1 MDVVVFAEA
10 TPGGR
15 VRHHLG
21 GCAGGVTGIG
31 SLLACGLGAVP
42 LACYSA
48 SCGALAEGLFSGGGL
63 LVGGVLLVVAAVSAV
78 VALTLGV
85 PEPSLFP
92 ALPDAQTP
100 FGILHFATDSI
111 TLGLTADHTLFDAQ
125 VAHFSHTY
133 LCIMWDAPAH
143 RGSRPYSLD
152 FSLDDYALILHGILA
167 KENVSSLLIQL
178 ETTG

>member
-1 MDVVVFAEA
+1 MCATIWAAVLVVW
-10 TPGGR
+10 
-15 VRHHLG
+15 
-21 GCAGGVTGIG
+21 TGIG

-63 LVGGVLLVVAAVSAV
+63 LIGGVLLVVAAVSAV
-78 VALTLGV
+78 VALTLGM

-92 ALPDAQTP
+92 ALSDVQTP
-100 FGILHFATDSI
+100 FGIPHFATDGI

-125 VAHFSHTY
+125 VAHFSHMY
-133 LCIMWDAPAH
+133 LCIVWDAPAH
-143 RGSRPYSLD
+143 GRSRPSPLD

-167 KENVSSLLIQL
+167 KENVSSLLIQ
-178 ETTG
+178 